1 MNFWLIHGPRSLDT
15 EIRSHCRA
23 CTENFDFRRLSF
35 VLEGKGVWQDQQL
48 EAAQSRA
55 NSALKR
61 SQVTAFELL
70 KTNLE
75 QDQMLRRRYIMATSG
90 DESRARAAII
100 DSLED
105 CSVKEQYFLFW
116 ELWKLQD
123 TVFNVYCVVLRLF
136 KTNFI

>member
-1 MNFWLIHGPRSLDT
+1 
-15 EIRSHCRA
+15 
-23 CTENFDFRRLSF
+23 
-35 VLEGKGVWQDQQL
+35 
-48 EAAQSRA
+48 
-55 NSALKR
+55 
-61 SQVTAFELL
+61 
-70 KTNLE
+70 
-75 QDQMLRRRYIMATSG
+75 MLRRRYIMATSG